1 MTNYI
6 LIIVLMTDSWFKAI
20 RDGDIDYVRENMIK
34 FKCITDDN
42 YFTGLMVA
50 CCCFSDRH
58 F

>member
-1 MTNYI
+1 
-6 LIIVLMTDSWFKAI
+6 MTDSWFKAI